1 MIERQHKKPT
11 DWTRVAALVVQVGRL
26 LVEIIHNGWLF

>member
-1 MIERQHKKPT
+1 MVESQKEKPT
-11 DWTRVAALVVQVGRL
+11 DWTRVATLIVQLGRL